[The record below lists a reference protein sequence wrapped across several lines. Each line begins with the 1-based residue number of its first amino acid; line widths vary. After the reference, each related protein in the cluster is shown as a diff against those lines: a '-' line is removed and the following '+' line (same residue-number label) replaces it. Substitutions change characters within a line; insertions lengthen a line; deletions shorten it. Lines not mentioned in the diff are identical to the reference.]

1 MTRQWFFLFFWGG
14 QIEVCFLLPPEK
26 NDTLPYDDFFLFF
39 FYIFGYVNILHSI
52 RFCNQNQPALVPS
65 VTHICH
71 CRVNQSHVS
80 KVLPD
85 RVKNTSKAHSRTVNI
100 CVWCQQF
107 FFFSFFSFCNVIK
120 AKKGVAADG
129 SSAGCLRPAL
139 CLAGWFHLSHADW
152 THCSLQWCRF
162 HVKTGTL
169 HKVPECRRGKLSYF
183 MRDCAVWW
191 SACETELWAK
201 RFTAWHYTTFN
212 GLQLWCL
219 RESCPASM

>member
-1 MTRQWFFLFFWGG
+1 MTRQWFFLFFGGG

-26 NDTLPYDDFFLFF
+26 NDTLPYDDFFFFF

-107 FFFSFFSFCNVIK
+107 FFFLLFFFLQCHQSQEGCGCRWQQCWLPSPCSLPRRMVSPVTCWLN
-120 AKKGVAADG
+120 
-129 SSAGCLRPAL
+129 SLQSAVMSLPCKNGHTSQGARVSEGKIVLFYARL
-139 CLAGWFHLSHADW
+139 CGLMERLWDW
-152 THCSLQWCRF
+152 TVGKALHSLALH
-162 HVKTGTL
+162 HV
-169 HKVPECRRGKLSYF
+169 
-183 MRDCAVWW
+183 
-191 SACETELWAK
+191 
-201 RFTAWHYTTFN
+201 
-212 GLQLWCL
+212 
-219 RESCPASM
+219 